1 MANSADLYNGKQL
14 YIAHLATRLEA
25 MERSS
30 VKLNAFSYR
39 LWSRRLREALAGCPE
54 PVIARGLAVTHRS
67 VHEALEQRHF
77 NTHGVLPGPAGKA
90 ARHAANQLMRRLRLS
105 HKR

>member
-54 PVIARGLAVTHRS
+54 PVIARGLAVRHRS

-77 NTHGVLPGPAGKA
+77 DTFGVLSGAAGRAA
-90 ARHAANQLMRRLRLS
+90 ARVADRLFERLAPNPG
-105 HKR
+105 

>member
-39 LWSRRLREALAGCPE
+39 LWSRRLREAMAGCPE
-54 PVIARGLAVTHRS
+54 PLLANGLAISHPS
-67 VHEALEQRHF
+67 VAQALEQRHF